1 MDENKWYAPYV
12 NTAADMGIVSG
23 IEEDIFG
30 VGEKITRQDMS
41 VLIVRYLK
49 QENCELN
56 GAAIDSFTDDGDIS
70 DYAKDSVYALKNLGL
85 INGMGDGS
93 FMPRA
98 NATRAQTA
106 QILYSVSLF
115 MKSRNISYTNLTGS
129 DRYML
134 LAGKFMALDII
145 PFPNEENGIV
155 TKGQF
160 AKYLAGF
167 VNAKNYEKSDDKT
180 IFSDVVPGSTYY
192 NEIRFLY
199 DNGYIDKN
207 NSVFG
212 ADNPITL
219 GEVAI
224 IMCRVLGYDV
234 YAIENGGNISSY
246 YSVAVSNDIIPN
258 LRKTIDDT
266 LSFMDILE
274 IFDSA
279 SKAYMVVDDL
289 DKSSIYSCLLYTSPS
304 PRD

>member
-1 MDENKWYAPYV
+1 
-12 NTAADMGIVSG
+12 
-23 IEEDIFG
+23 
-30 VGEKITRQDMS
+30 MS

-93 FMPRA
+93 FYA
-98 NATRAQTA
+98 EGNATRAQTA

-167 VNAKNYEKSDDKT
+167 VNAK
-180 IFSDVVPGSTYY
+180 
-192 NEIRFLY
+192 
-199 DNGYIDKN
+199 
-207 NSVFG
+207 
-212 ADNPITL
+212 
-219 GEVAI
+219 
-224 IMCRVLGYDV
+224 IMRK
-234 YAIENGGNISSY
+234 AMTRP
-246 YSVAVSNDIIPN
+246 YSVMWCPEVHITMKFDFFMITVI
-258 LRKTIDDT
+258 LIRTTQYLGLTI
-266 LSFMDILE
+266 
-274 IFDSA
+274 
-279 SKAYMVVDDL
+279 
-289 DKSSIYSCLLYTSPS
+289 
-304 PRD
+304 R

>member
-1 MDENKWYAPYV
+1 
-12 NTAADMGIVSG
+12 
-23 IEEDIFG
+23 
-30 VGEKITRQDMS
+30 MS

-70 DYAKDSVYALKNLGL
+70 DYAKDSVYALKNPGL

-155 TKGQF
+155 NKGQF
-160 AKYLAGF
+160 AKYSAGF
-167 VNAKNYEKSDDKT
+167 CECQK
-180 IFSDVVPGSTYY
+180 
-192 NEIRFLY
+192 L
-199 DNGYIDKN
+199 
-207 NSVFG
+207 
-212 ADNPITL
+212 
-219 GEVAI
+219 
-224 IMCRVLGYDV
+224 
-234 YAIENGGNISSY
+234 
-246 YSVAVSNDIIPN
+246 
-258 LRKTIDDT
+258 
-266 LSFMDILE
+266 
-274 IFDSA
+274 
-279 SKAYMVVDDL
+279 
-289 DKSSIYSCLLYTSPS
+289 
-304 PRD
+304 